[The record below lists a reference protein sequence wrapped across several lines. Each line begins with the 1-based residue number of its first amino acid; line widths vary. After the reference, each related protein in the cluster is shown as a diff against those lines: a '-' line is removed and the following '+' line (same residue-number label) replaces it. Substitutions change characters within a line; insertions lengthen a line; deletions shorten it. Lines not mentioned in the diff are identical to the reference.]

1 MFEKKILI
9 VEDDEPIRDLYVKVF
24 SDNGFDVFFAK
35 TGEEA
40 LEILED
46 EDIPVM
52 FIDINIPGMSGI
64 ELAKEILKKKK
75 NVMMHAV
82 TGYVGTFTQDECLDA
97 GFEEFFIKPVAMN
110 ELLMTANHA
119 LDELNKRNKQ

>member
-1 MFEKKILI
+1 MIEKKILI

-35 TGEEA
+35 TGDEA

-46 EDIPVM
+46 EEIPVM

-64 ELAKEILKKKK
+64 ELAKKILEKKK
-75 NVMMHAV
+75 NVIMHAV
-82 TGYVGTFTQDECLDA
+82 TGYDATFTQDECLDA

-119 LDELNKRNKQ
+119 LDELNRRKMR